1 MRRTLLHAGVAVVVT
16 RLVLASLVAAQIA
29 EDEPPPTPV
38 RPRLEIGPTAGVTV
52 AFHEVG
58 VMASVQT
65 GQRSA
70 IEVITSYMPPL
81 WGAPPR
87 SLVQLQ
93 ARAPLRDHL
102 LSRKSLIVGVTRIAT
117 GGDRRKRFLGGD
129 DGDAMFVR
137 PHAGVSLQWPAGSR
151 VDVRLDLQG
160 IFTFASEVPLVPR
173 AMTALVWH
181 PGRRR

>member
-1 MRRTLLHAGVAVVVT
+1 MRSTLLKAGTAVVVT
-16 RLVLASLVAAQIA
+16 RLVLASLVAAQVVD
-29 EDEPPPTPV
+29 DEPPPAPV
-38 RPRLEIGPTAGVTV
+38 HPRLEIGPTAGVTV
-52 AFHEVG
+52 AFHEIG
-58 VMASVQT
+58 VMASVPT

-70 IEVITSYMPPL
+70 IEVITSYLPAL
-81 WGAPPR
+81 WNAPPR

-93 ARAPLRDHL
+93 ARAPFRADL

-129 DGDAMFVR
+129 DDTFVR
-137 PHAGVSLQWPAGSR
+137 PHAGVSLQWPAGSA
-151 VDVRLDLQG
+151 VDVRLDVQG
-160 IFTFASEVPLVPR
+160 IFTFASEIPLVPR